1 MATVADGGAVS
12 LSGPPLPASATPAS
26 TSQCHLL
33 AADGLGENPFEVA
46 SSSTDSGLAPL
57 LLQAL
62 LGAPWSASAVVTQHV
77 LVANGIPTIPKNL
90 LLRIRRGEYVDFADL
105 LPAVNPA
112 DQSSALRFSLL
123 PGYEVVRR
131 RRHNISTISE
141 WMQAFI
147 VYAAAVVS
155 ADPSM
160 ALEMLA
166 YALTVILASQHFD
179 GLHWRAYD
187 THYCINVAASGN
199 RSWSNLDTDLY
210 IPFFTEGRIRSHCA
224 RIATARPTGTRIA
237 YIDPAHQE
245 DPARP
250 PVMGKLLQP
259 KDARGLLIRAL
270 NLMLEAP
277 VLLAKDA
284 NTVIRVGNVGV
295 TTQPDPA
302 PHQRKCDSVPPRRFM
317 FPSFPSLV

>member
-26 TSQCHLL
+26 TSQCHFL

-210 IPFFTEGRIRSHCA
+210 TPFFTGRENPVALCSYCDSSAHGDSDCLHRPGPSRGSRKASSYGEAPPAKRRPWPADTCSQFNA
-224 RIATARPTGTRIA
+224 RGTCTFGERCK
-237 YIDPAHQE
+237 YRHTCGECGGDH
-245 DPARP
+245 PARSCSSSKK
-250 PVMGKLLQP
+250 V
-259 KDARGLLIRAL
+259 
-270 NLMLEAP
+270 
-277 VLLAKDA
+277 
-284 NTVIRVGNVGV
+284 
-295 TTQPDPA
+295 
-302 PHQRKCDSVPPRRFM
+302 
-317 FPSFPSLV
+317 